1 MSEMIL
7 TASNFR
13 ETTSTQQHPLGTK
26 ARDQFNRIYRYVKAG
41 ASNLAPGK
49 LVVNADP
56 DTDVQNKT
64 VARTYAA
71 GTMEVIIDAGGAV
84 TADDF
89 KDGTLTINDATGEG
103 VSMQVSGNTGTSGAA
118 ELTVYLK
125 EPCPV
130 ALTIDVSE
138 ATLFKNPW
146 DQVVIS
152 ATDQADMPVGVP
164 NVAITA
170 AEFGWVQTRGTC
182 AVLWDEAV
190 AKGLA
195 LTIGTGTAGAVEAL
209 DGAGEVQVGV
219 AMMAGV
225 DTEYQPAF
233 LMLD

>member
-1 MSEMIL
+1 MSDLLL
-7 TASNFR
+7 TAQDFR
-13 ETTSTQQHPLGTK
+13 ETSATKLHPLGTK
-26 ARDQFNRIYRYVKAG
+26 AQDELGRTYRYVKAG
-41 ASNLAPGK
+41 ASNLAAGK

-56 DTDVQNKT
+56 SADVQNKT

-71 GTMEVIIDAGGAV
+71 GTTEVIIDAAGAI
-84 TADDF
+84 TADSF
-89 KDGTLTINDATGEG
+89 VDGTLTINDATGEG
-103 VSMQVSGNTGTSGAA
+103 VSMAVAGNTATTGAA

-125 EPCPV
+125 EPVPV

-138 ATLFKNPW
+138 ATLFKSPW

-152 ATDQADMPVGVP
+152 AVDQADMPVGVP

-195 LTIGTGTAGAVEAL
+195 LTIGTGVAGAVEAL
-209 DGAGEVQVGV
+209 DAAGEFQIGV

-233 LMLD
+233 LTID

>member
-13 ETTSTQQHPLGTK
+13 ETSSAKQHPLGTK
-26 ARDQFNRIYRYVKAG
+26 ARDVFGRVYRYVKAG
-41 ASNLAPGK
+41 ASNLAAGK
-49 LVVNADP
+49 LVVNADS
-56 DTDVQNKT
+56 DTDGTNKT

-71 GTMEVIIDAGGAV
+71 GATEIIVDAGGAI
-84 TADDF
+84 AANAF
-89 KDGTLTINDATGEG
+89 EDGTLTVNDATGEG
-103 VSMQVSGNTGTSGAA
+103 VTCFVAGNTVTTGAA
-118 ELTVYLK
+118 EMTVYLK
-125 EPCPV
+125 EPMPV

-138 ATLFKNPW
+138 VTLQKSPW
-146 DQVVIS
+146 DEVVIS

-170 AEFGWVQTRGTC
+170 SEYGWVQTRGSC

-195 LTIGTGTAGAVEAL
+195 VTIGTGVAGAVEAL

-219 AMMAGV
+219 AQMAGV

-233 LMLD
+233 LMID